1 MALGGNLGAV
11 EGTLRWAFHQ
21 LNADLGPLLV
31 SSLYRT
37 TPLSDI
43 PQPDYLNAAAAGFT
57 WLSPE
62 EALALGQ
69 RLERQAGREAGPRN
83 GPRPLDVDL
92 LLYGD
97 TVRSAADLTLPHPRL
112 AERLFVLEPLADVT
126 PDRRVPPHGRRIRE
140 LLAELRAGAGGDQ
153 GIEEVGWQGAPPLV
167 RP

>member
-1 MALGGNLGAV
+1 MGSV
-11 EGTLRWAFHQ
+11 EATLRWALHR

-37 TPLSDI
+37 APLSDI

-57 WLSPE
+57 WLSPR

-92 LLYGD
+92 LVYGD
-97 TVRSAADLTLPHPRL
+97 EVHDKTDLTLPHSRL
-112 AERLFVLEPLADVT
+112 GERLFVLEPLADIA
-126 PDRRVPPHGRRIRE
+126 PDLRVAPHGRRVRE
-140 LLAELRAGAGGDQ
+140 LLAELRADCGKGQ
-153 GIEEVGWQGAPPLV
+153 EIEEVGWGGAPPLS
-167 RP
+167 RPC